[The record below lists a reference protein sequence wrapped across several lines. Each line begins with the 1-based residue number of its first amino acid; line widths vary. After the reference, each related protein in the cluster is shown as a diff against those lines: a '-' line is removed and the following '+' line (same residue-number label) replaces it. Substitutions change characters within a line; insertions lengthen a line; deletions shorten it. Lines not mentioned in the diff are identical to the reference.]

1 VRFILASASPARL
14 ATFRA
19 AGVEPEVMVSGVD
32 ESAVTAPDT
41 ATLAG
46 ALAWAK
52 ASAVASA
59 LARRDGDAAIVLGC
73 DSLLDV
79 DGEPV
84 GKPASAREAVARWRQ
99 LRGRSA
105 ILHTGHAMIETASG
119 RTCRET
125 VGTVVEFGQPSDDEI
140 EDYVATGEPTAVAGG
155 FTIDGLGGWFIEG
168 IQGDPHNVVGVCLP
182 VVRRMLLDL
191 DVRLRDVGFGAA
203 ASAAARSAAS
213 RPRRQRS

>member
-19 AGVEPEVMVSGVD
+19 AGVEPEVVVSGVD
-32 ESAVTAPDT
+32 EAAVAAPDT
-41 ATLAG
+41 AALVG

-52 ASAVASA
+52 ASAVAGAVAS
-59 LARRDGDAAIVLGC
+59 RGGDTAVVLGC

-84 GKPASAREAVARWRQ
+84 GKPASEREAVARWRQ

-119 RTCRET
+119 RSCREV
-125 VGTVVEFGQPSDDEI
+125 VGTVVEFGQPSEEEI

-155 FTIDGLGGWFIEG
+155 FTIDGLGGWFVEG

-182 VVRRMLLDL
+182 AVRRMLLEL
-191 DVRLRDVGFGAA
+191 DVRLRDIGFGSA
-203 ASAAARSAAS
+203 ASAAARIAAS